1 MRLILKDALAS
12 QDVTWSTARAW
23 FLTFFALAAFC
34 ILKELAA
41 LVSSSRNLL
50 FFEIVQNNDAKT
62 IKKA

>member
-1 MRLILKDALAS
+1 MEHCPSLVFD
-12 QDVTWSTARAW
+12 
-23 FLTFFALAAFC
+23 FFALAAFC

-41 LVSSSRNLL
+41 LVSSSRILL